1 MDFFRNLMDHY
12 KHLYGN
18 TALAS
23 LDNDILL
30 TLNEGKFLNEGFSKT
45 FQDNEFLFN
54 YITESAQTTCVDTL
68 YHMWCMLGN
77 EKQLEVYNVLICS

>member
-1 MDFFRNLMDHY
+1 MDLFRNLMDHY

-54 YITESAQTTCVDTL
+54 YIVDQPNPHVDTV

-77 EKQLEVYNVLICS
+77 EKQLEVYSVLIN

>member
-1 MDFFRNLMDHY
+1 MDLFINLMDHY
-12 KHLYGN
+12 KNLYDN

-45 FQDNEFLFN
+45 FEDNEFLFQ
-54 YITESAQTTCVDTL
+54 YIVDQPKPCVDTV
-68 YHMWCMLGN
+68 YRMWCMLGN
-77 EKQLEVYNVLICS
+77 DKQLEVYNVLIK